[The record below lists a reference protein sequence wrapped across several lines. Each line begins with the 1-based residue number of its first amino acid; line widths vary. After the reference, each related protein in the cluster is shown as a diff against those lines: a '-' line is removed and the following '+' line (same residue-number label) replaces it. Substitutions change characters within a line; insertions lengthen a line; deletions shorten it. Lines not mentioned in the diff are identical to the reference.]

1 MLGKL
6 LKYDI
11 KWQAKRLV
19 PLYLIMLGSALA
31 IRIIDLFRDTFSFLN
46 IFYGLLTVAFIFL
59 IIIGA
64 IMLYLSQSTTIILAF
79 LLSIGL
85 SFIGIYRIINSIIA
99 RKEIASPFLSIMSG
113 LLLLVIGL
121 YLVFHPLFNT
131 MVLTVAAALYFLLES
146 ISSFSTAVTVKGFKQ
161 IFWVALFTGVVQLLL
176 SIVIL
181 IGLPYSALWF
191 VGMLVGINFIF
202 AGIKN
207 ISDYSYLK
215 QLLSKAC

>member
-1 MLGKL
+1 MLNVIKRTGDIL
-6 LKYDI
+6 LSE
-11 KWQAKRLV
+11 
-19 PLYLIMLGSALA
+19 G
-31 IRIIDLFRDTFSFLN
+31 
-46 IFYGLLTVAFIFL
+46 IFL

-85 SFIGIYRIINSIIA
+85 SFIGIYRIINSVIA

-131 MVLTVAAALYFLLES
+131 LVLTVAAALYFLLES

-161 IFWVALFTGVVQLLL
+161 IFWVALFTGIVQLLL
-176 SIVIL
+176 SIIIL
-181 IGLPYSALWF
+181 IGLPYCALWF

>member
-1 MLGKL
+1 MLNVIKRTGDIL
-6 LKYDI
+6 LSE
-11 KWQAKRLV
+11 
-19 PLYLIMLGSALA
+19 G
-31 IRIIDLFRDTFSFLN
+31 
-46 IFYGLLTVAFIFL
+46 IFL

-113 LLLLVIGL
+113 FILLIIGL

-131 MVLTVAAALYFLLES
+131 LLLTVATALYFLLES
-146 ISSFSTAVTVKGFKQ
+146 ISSFSSAVSVKGFKP